1 MEQSTK
7 LHIYEKILL
16 LALSDKKGTILFGV
30 NYQHAIAGAI
40 LAELLLK
47 KKIEIEKDGK
57 RKFVKLVDRKLMRN
71 QLLDECIG
79 KLVKAKRRGR
89 PQTWVQRFANISKL
103 KHKAAQSL
111 CRKHIIKMEEDK
123 VLFIFNRK
131 IYPEI
136 DPKPE
141 KQLLEKMSDAI
152 FGNTKEIDPETVI
165 LISICKAT
173 GILRQLFD
181 KKKLK
186 EQKQRVKDISS
197 GNLVGEATKDAVE
210 AMQAAIMVA
219 AIIPAVTAASSGG

>member
-186 EQKQRVKDISS
+186 EQKQRIKDISS